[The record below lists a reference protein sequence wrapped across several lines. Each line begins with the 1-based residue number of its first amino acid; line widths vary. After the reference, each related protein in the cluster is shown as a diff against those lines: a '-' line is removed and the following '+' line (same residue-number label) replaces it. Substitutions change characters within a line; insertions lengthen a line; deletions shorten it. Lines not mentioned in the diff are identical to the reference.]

1 MKRVNIPASLSNL
14 EVMNRV
20 QSKENHLPT
29 HHQVQVSDS
38 EKTKADQK
46 LQKPNELEE
55 DDKVLVD
62 SKEKEQQ
69 GKGKQKKR
77 DPRKSDDKKGKNRG
91 PSSGKFVDFSV

>member
-14 EVMNRV
+14 EVMNRL
-20 QSKENHLPT
+20 QSKENNLPT

-38 EKTKADQK
+38 EKLKTDQK
-46 LQKPNELEE
+46 LQKPNELQE

-69 GKGKQKKR
+69 QKQKREKR
-77 DPRKSDDKKGKNRG
+77 NPRKKDVKQGKNRG
-91 PSSGKFVDFSV
+91 PSSGKFVDFSA